1 MEYKY
6 NLAKLQDEKE
16 KIEELITRQSQRVGS
31 VFPQNLEQEFWSK
44 NLERARKHVEKYV
57 WAGVLTYFIFLL
69 VMVPTDYW
77 IIDSQYFV
85 HDFVRCMLGLI
96 NGSLALLAF
105 YFFSC
110 LPKIKHFFPQ
120 ASMLLMFWMIVSTSY
135 LTMSIQTVSL
145 QHQSMAIITIIYILG
160 YILTGVKPLQMLIT
174 GLFAALCTVWLLSM
188 LSIDLMRWSWG
199 GF

>member
-1 MEYKY
+1 MKKK
-6 NLAKLQDEKE
+6 NRRINHTAKSACRFD
-16 KIEELITRQSQRVGS
+16 
-31 VFPQNLEQEFWSK
+31 FPSESGTGVLEQ

-85 HDFVRCMLGLI
+85 QDFVRCMLGLI

-110 LPKIKHFFPQ
+110 LPKIKRFFRKLP
-120 ASMLLMFWMIVSTSY
+120 
-135 LTMSIQTVSL
+135 
-145 QHQSMAIITIIYILG
+145 
-160 YILTGVKPLQMLIT
+160 
-174 GLFAALCTVWLLSM
+174 CC
-188 LSIDLMRWSWG
+188 
-199 GF
+199 